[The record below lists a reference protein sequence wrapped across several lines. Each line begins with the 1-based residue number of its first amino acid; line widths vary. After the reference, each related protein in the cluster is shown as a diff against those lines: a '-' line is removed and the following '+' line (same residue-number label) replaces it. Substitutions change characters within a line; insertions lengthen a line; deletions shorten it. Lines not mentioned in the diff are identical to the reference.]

1 MFMKPVI
8 LMKLFLTV
16 LILWVASPQLHSQ
29 SSAGMAATVEP
40 RFLIDIPT
48 AGVLEPGS
56 FSADMDL
63 FQAGGMM
70 IRINAGIIPN
80 LSFGISYGAN
90 HVVGSE
96 KIAPNP
102 IPGINI
108 RLRVLDETEFF
119 PAVLIG
125 FDSQGKESYIKETKR
140 YTIKS
145 PGFFVVASKNYD
157 LLGYL
162 SVHGGVNYSLESQ
175 DKSNAP
181 NLYAGVEKTVGSN
194 VSLLLEYN
202 MALNDARGDAVGR
215 GRGYLNSGIRWSV
228 GKGFTLG
235 FDTKDFFKNRRDRF
249 SVANRTVFLEYIAFF

>member
-1 MFMKPVI
+1 MERYI
-8 LMKLFLTV
+8 LSKVV
-16 LILWVASPQLHSQ
+16 LMILLISGVSTSSVYTQ
-29 SSAGMAATVEP
+29 SSAGMAATIEP
-40 RFLIDIPT
+40 RFLIDMPT

-63 FQAGGMM
+63 FQDGGMM

-80 LSFGISYGAN
+80 VSFGISYGAN

-96 KIAPNP
+96 KISANP

-108 RLRVLDETEFF
+108 RLRIMDETEVF

-125 FDSQGKESYIKETKR
+125 FDSQGKESYVRETKR
-140 YTIKS
+140 FTIKS
-145 PGFFVVASKNYD
+145 PGFFVAASKNYD

-162 SVHGGVNYSLESQ
+162 SVHGGLNYSLESK

-181 NLYAGVEKTVGSN
+181 NLYAGVEKTIGSN
-194 VSLLLEYN
+194 VSILLEYN
-202 MALNDARGDAVGR
+202 MALNDARGNAVGR
-215 GRGYLNSGIRWSV
+215 GRGYLNSGLRWSV

-235 FDTKDFFKNRRDRF
+235 FDMKDFFKNRRDRY